1 MAKTRSAKDMVHRTG
16 ANVVSA
22 TEHGRASRHRMRAV
36 WDTVERMLTDP
47 KSPRRDAQG
56 RDVFEIWADLVLENP
71 PMEFARVA
79 REILPRDEAAP
90 VDASTPSIVTNIQQ
104 LYLTA
109 VQAANKEPDPRI
121 VQGYAEGSPPV
132 SDW

>member
-1 MAKTRSAKDMVHRTG
+1 MG
-16 ANVVSA
+16 
-22 TEHGRASRHRMRAV
+22 AV

-47 KSPRRDAQG
+47 KAPRRDARG

-71 PMEFARVA
+71 PLEFARVA
-79 REILPRDEAAP
+79 REILPREAGADDGALP
-90 VDASTPSIVTNIQQ
+90 NVVNNIQA

-109 VQAANKEPDPRI
+109 VQAANRKPDPRI
-121 VQGYAEGSPPV
+121 VAQVEGTVTEVTQEAPGYNRGTPDA